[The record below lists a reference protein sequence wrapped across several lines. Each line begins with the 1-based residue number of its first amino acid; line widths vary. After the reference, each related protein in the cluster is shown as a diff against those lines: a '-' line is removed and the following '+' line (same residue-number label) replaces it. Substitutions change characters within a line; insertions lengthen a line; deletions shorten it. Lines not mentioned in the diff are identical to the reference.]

1 MNLKNIYTNPTSI
14 AWGGGGGFTGR
25 IDLAFG
31 TKNNVL
37 EVLTANYNCK

>member
-14 AWGGGGGFTGR
+14 AWGGFTGR